1 MKKNKKF
8 LFGLGT
14 SLVLLASLN
23 TCFAATGK
31 VNIEALR
38 IREKASTTSEV
49 IDVAYE
55 NDNVEIVGETGDW
68 YKVKFNG
75 NTGYASKEYITN
87 KDSQT
92 SSSKN
97 NTTNSTNTSGNTNT
111 TNTSNSSSNTNSN
124 NENTASSNNTE
135 NTTSSQSNED
145 EKNNTSNNSE
155 NESNT
160 ENTNNNSNSENATD
174 EDYTGKNVKLSKET
188 NLKLLPTFSSNTVSK
203 IESGKEV
210 KVIYDLKNWLKVEYN
225 SNQGWIAKSI
235 VNQNND
241 STQTANNT
249 IDNSNTTTEKPAETT
264 NNTSSEKD
272 NNSNVNKKG
281 YINVETANVREKADK
296 TSTLVNTLD
305 EFDEVTIKSEKD
317 GWYQIEA
324 KGKTGYVLKKLV
336 TIGNVS
342 SRGLAELRDTENK
355 NTDIANTNTENNN
368 TEVST
373 QSTNKAEAEV
383 SNSVKTE
390 NSNTSKGQEVVD
402 YAKQFLG
409 CKYVL
414 GGKSPEN
421 GFDCS
426 GFTKYVFKNF
436 GYTLGSVAADQVS
449 SGKEVSRSELKVGD
463 LLLFYD
469 EGKTKIGHVGIYMGN
484 DEFIHAANSK
494 RGVVTDN
501 LSTNSY
507 YNTRFVT
514 ARRIV
519 E

>member
-38 IREKASTTSEV
+38 IREKANTTSEV
-49 IDVAYE
+49 IDVAYKD
-55 NDNVEIVGETGDW
+55 DNVEIVGETGDW

-97 NTTNSTNTSGNTNT
+97 NTTNNTNT
-111 TNTSNSSSNTNSN
+111 NSDANTSNSSSNANATNTN
-124 NENTASSNNTE
+124 NNNKSTASSNSTSNS
-135 NTTSSQSNED
+135 TSSQSNEN

-155 NESNT
+155 NVSNT
-160 ENTNNNSNSENATD
+160 ESTSNNSNSENATD
-174 EDYTGKNVKLSKET
+174 EDYTGKNVKLNKET

-203 IESGKEV
+203 IENGKEV

-235 VNQNND
+235 VNQNNE

-249 IDNSNTTTEKPAETT
+249 TDNNNNTTEKPAETT
-264 NNTSSEKD
+264 NTSEKE

-305 EFDEVTIKSEKD
+305 EYDEVTIKAEKD

-324 KGKTGYVLKKLV
+324 KGKTGYILKKLV
-336 TIGNVS
+336 
-342 SRGLAELRDTENK
+342 
-355 NTDIANTNTENNN
+355 
-368 TEVST
+368 
-373 QSTNKAEAEV
+373 
-383 SNSVKTE
+383 
-390 NSNTSKGQEVVD
+390 
-402 YAKQFLG
+402 F
-409 CKYVL
+409 
-414 GGKSPEN
+414 
-421 GFDCS
+421 
-426 GFTKYVFKNF
+426 
-436 GYTLGSVAADQVS
+436 
-449 SGKEVSRSELKVGD
+449 
-463 LLLFYD
+463 
-469 EGKTKIGHVGIYMGN
+469 
-484 DEFIHAANSK
+484 
-494 RGVVTDN
+494 
-501 LSTNSY
+501 
-507 YNTRFVT
+507 
-514 ARRIV
+514 
-519 E
+519 